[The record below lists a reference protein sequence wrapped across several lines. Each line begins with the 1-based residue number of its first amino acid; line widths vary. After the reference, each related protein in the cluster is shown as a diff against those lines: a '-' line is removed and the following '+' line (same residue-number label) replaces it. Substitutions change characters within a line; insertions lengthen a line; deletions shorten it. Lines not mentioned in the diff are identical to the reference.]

1 MRYEGN
7 IYRPP
12 SEARSLI
19 IQVTVGCSH
28 NKCTFCSM
36 FKDKKFH
43 IRPFEDIEKDLI
55 EIGNIYPG
63 VKKIFLADGDALC
76 LSNSKLLRIL
86 DSVRKNFPQCQRVGV
101 YGSAKDI
108 LHKTPA
114 ELKDLHDAGIGI
126 VYIGAESGSQ
136 KVLDRVCKSASRQE
150 IIDGTRMAE
159 EAGIAASVSFISGL
173 GGQEMWQEHAVDSAT
188 MVSAMNPSYASFLT
202 LMVSPQAPIYDEI
215 QSGSFKLLTPAQVLG
230 EMELFLENLD
240 IKGPCVFRSNH
251 ASNYLVLAGDLP
263 QDIPMMLD
271 QVHEAQQDESLL
283 RPEFWRA
290 L

>member
-1 MRYEGN
+1 M
-7 IYRPP
+7 
-12 SEARSLI
+12 
-19 IQVTVGCSH
+19 GCSH

-43 IRPFEDIEKDLI
+43 IRQFEDIEKDLK
-55 EIGNIYPG
+55 EMGRYYPN
-63 VKKIFLADGDALC
+63 VRKIFLADGDALC

-86 DSVRKNFPQCQRVGV
+86 DSIRENFPGCQRVGI

-108 LHKTPA
+108 LRKTPS
-114 ELKDLHDAGIGI
+114 ELEALRDAGIGI

-136 KVLDRVCKSASRQE
+136 KVLDRVRKSGTRQE
-150 IIDGTRMAE
+150 IIDGTRMVE
-159 EAGIAASVSFISGL
+159 EAGMAASVSFISGL
-173 GGQEMWQEHAVDSAT
+173 GGQELWEEHAVECAT
-188 MVSAMNPSYASFLT
+188 MLNAMNPTYASFLT
-202 LMVSPQAPIYDEI
+202 LMVSDQAPIYNEI
-215 QSGSFKLLTPAQVLG
+215 QSGAFKQLTPTQVLG

-240 IKGPCVFRSNH
+240 IQGPCVFRSNH

-283 RPEFWRA
+283 RPEYWRA